1 MLNFTQQMGSG
12 MNKSL
17 LTITFLAL
25 FTTACSEPAQPSA
38 NTAAQTEATASISLG
53 DTSKNALDWP
63 GEYEGVVPCASC
75 EGIQTHI
82 SLRADNSF
90 ELKTVYLGKDER
102 IFKVTGTAVW
112 DEQGRNITLA
122 DGSQYLVGEN
132 QLIMLDTEGK
142 RITGELAEHYVL
154 KKKG

>member
-1 MLNFTQQMGSG
+1 

-17 LTITFLAL
+17 FIIAL
-25 FTTACSEPAQPSA
+25 FTLLTTACSEPAQPSVNA
-38 NTAAQTEATASISLG
+38 AAQTKPLG
-53 DTSKNALDWP
+53 DTNKNALDWP

-90 ELKTVYLGKDER
+90 ELKTVYLGKDDR

-112 DEQGRNITLA
+112 DAQGRNITLSE
-122 DGSQYLVGEN
+122 GSQYLVGEN

-142 RITGELAEHYVL
+142 RITGELAEHSVL
-154 KKKG
+154 KKKD